1 MKDRMIYHRMDL
13 HDVLKDFATSSNGL
27 GPPATIKTSSNVV
40 DCDPDEGA
48 VTLKNGEVL
57 RGDLIVGA
65 DGM

>member
-1 MKDRMIYHRMDL
+1 MIYHRIDL

-27 GPPATIKTSSNVV
+27 GLPAIVKTSSHVI
-40 DCDPDEGA
+40 DCDPKDGN
-48 VTLKNGEVL
+48 VTLKNGDVL